1 MIHPVPV
8 SKYFLTTL
16 HWECVVVIL
25 IWSKFFDYSS
35 VRDGVINLGT
45 KRFFASQWWRL
56 QTVINHQRR
65 RRQRWCPPLWSE
77 SSVIVILMSII
88 CLKQRRTAEG
98 GGRLWRVQPNIQI
111 ISDLIRILLFYKSWT
126 SQDWAGRNSSGSRY
140 GQTPDLT
147 SHMFMRNKIRKQFY
161 KSSEER
167 I

>member
-88 CLKQRRTAEG
+88 CLKQRRGLQQEEV
-98 GGRLWRVQPNIQI
+98 GRRPTQYSNNLQFDQNTTVLQVMDKPRL
-111 ISDLIRILLFYKSWT
+111 S
-126 SQDWAGRNSSGSRY
+126 GRNSSGSRY
-140 GQTPDLT
+140 GHTPEFWPNQP
-147 SHMFMRNKIRKQFY
+147 HVYAR
-161 KSSEER
+161 
-167 I
+167 

>member
-1 MIHPVPV
+1 M
-8 SKYFLTTL
+8 
-16 HWECVVVIL
+16 L

-45 KRFFASQWWRL
+45 KRFFAAQWWRL

-126 SQDWAGRNSSGSRY
+126 SQDWAGEIPQDQGMDTRLSS
-140 GQTPDLT
+140 DLT
-147 SHMFMRNKIRKQFY
+147 SHMFMRDKIRKQFY